1 MAQIV
6 QRVRGVI
13 QDRLSGGRDNPWK
26 TPPRGARMRNALSIA
41 ILTAA
46 LAGAAP
52 PLRFCL
58 DPNNLPFSNDRGEG
72 FENRLADLVAGELR
86 RPVEYVWWAQRRGFV
101 RNALTSG
108 LCDVVPGIATS
119 VDSLLATRA
128 YYRSSYVFIS
138 RTPTAPRSFDDP
150 ILRRLRIGVQ
160 IVGDDYA
167 NTPPAH
173 ALSRRGI
180 VNVQGY
186 RVAGNYNQPNAPARI
201 IEAVANGE
209 IDLAIAWGPLAGYFA
224 NRQSIPLYLSAITV
238 QGGESPIPLSY
249 DIGMGVRKR
258 DIELRRAVDGALE
271 RSRDKIAKIL
281 KQFHVPN
288 E

>member
-1 MAQIV
+1 MMM
-6 QRVRGVI
+6 
-13 QDRLSGGRDNPWK
+13 LFF
-26 TPPRGARMRNALSIA
+26 LA
-41 ILTAA
+41 ILTVA

-72 FENRLADLVAGELR
+72 FENRLADLVAAELK

-119 VDSLLATRA
+119 VDSLLPTRA
-128 YYRSSYVFIS
+128 YYRSSYVFVS
-138 RTPTAPRSFDDP
+138 RTATAPHSFDDP

-186 RVAGNYNQPNAPARI
+186 RVAGNYNLPNSPAQI
-201 IEAVANGE
+201 IDAVANGE

-224 NRQSIPLYLSAITV
+224 KRQPIPLYVSPIAV
-238 QGGESPIPLSY
+238 QAGESQIPLSY

-258 DIELRRAVDGALE
+258 DLALQRAVDGALE
-271 RSRDKIAKIL
+271 RNRARIAKLL
-281 KQFHVPN
+281 KEFHIPN

>member
-1 MAQIV
+1 
-6 QRVRGVI
+6 
-13 QDRLSGGRDNPWK
+13 
-26 TPPRGARMRNALSIA
+26 MRISFILA

-46 LAGAAP
+46 LACAAP

-72 FENRLADLVAGELR
+72 FENRLADLVAGELK

-128 YYRSSYVFIS
+128 YYRSSYVFVS
-138 RTPTAPRSFDDP
+138 RTATAPRSFDDP

-186 RVAGNYNQPNAPARI
+186 RVAGNYNLPNAPARI
-201 IEAVANGE
+201 IDAVANGE
-209 IDLAIAWGPLAGYFA
+209 IDIAIAWGPLAGYFA
-224 NRQSIPLYLSAITV
+224 RHQPIPLYVSAIAV
-238 QGGESPIPLSY
+238 RAGESQIPMTY

-258 DIELRRAVDGALE
+258 DLALQRAVDGALA
-271 RSRDKIAKIL
+271 RNRDKIAKLL
-281 KQFHVPN
+281 KEFHVPN